1 MAAELRH
8 LRSRKAARGR
18 GRARASHLPASR
30 TGQIRDLAED
40 ELGASPQ
47 SLDPPST
54 WMMSPVIQR
63 ASSDAKK
70 ATTPPM
76 SSG

>member
-1 MAAELRH
+1 MATELRH
-8 LRSRKAARGR
+8 LRSRKAARRR
-18 GRARASHLPASR
+18 GRAPASHLPASR
-30 TGQIRDLAED
+30 TGQIRGLAED

-47 SLDPPST
+47 SFEPPST

-63 ASSDAKK
+63 ASSETKK
-70 ATTPPM
+70 ATTPPV